1 MPNPEMSR
9 RELLHAAGTAAV
21 AATLPGVG
29 RAHQDPPKPVGWAV
43 LGLGGYAIRQIMP
56 SFADAKLS
64 KLVAVITGTPEKGV
78 RAREQYG
85 LKESSVYS
93 YEQWDAIRSNPEIE
107 VVYVISPPG
116 THREFTLEAIK
127 AGKHVCCEKPMANT
141 VAECDEMIAAAKRA
155 KKLLQI
161 GYRSHY
167 QPHNL
172 AAIEACR
179 KSLGT
184 LRSITS
190 EHGFNMPA
198 GTWRTQR
205 KLSGGGAL
213 WDIGIYGVQ
222 AARYLAGAEP
232 TEVMAM
238 AHRLGQPRFD
248 EVDDVTHMLLAFP
261 GVVASVSTGY
271 SWANANTYRVIGDR
285 GQLYASPATSYQGH
299 RLWINNR
306 EVAIEPNNHFAAQ
319 MDHLSEVIRNG
330 GTLRTPGEMGRQ
342 DIRILE
348 AAVTAARQ
356 RGPVRLEG

>member
-1 MPNPEMSR
+1 MAAEISR
-9 RELLHAAGTAAV
+9 RELLQI
-21 AATLPGVG
+21 AATASAAAAMPIRLN
-29 RAHQDPPKPVGWAV
+29 QDPPKPVGWAI
-43 LGLGGYAIRQIMP
+43 LGLGGYATRQIMP
-56 SFADAKLS
+56 SFSDAKLS

-85 LKESSVYS
+85 LKDSAVYG
-93 YEQWDAIRSNPEIE
+93 YDQWEAIRANPEIE
-107 VVYVISPPG
+107 VVYVITPPG
-116 THREFTLEAIK
+116 THRDFTLAAIK

-155 KKLLQI
+155 NRLLQI

-167 QPHNL
+167 QTHNL

-179 KSLGT
+179 RTLGT

-222 AARYLAGAEP
+222 AARYLAGEEP

-238 AHRLGQPRFD
+238 AHRLAQPRFD
-248 EVDDVTHMLLAFP
+248 EVDDVTHMMLAFP
-261 GVVASVSTGY
+261 SGVVASVSTGY
-271 SWANANTYRVIGDR
+271 SWAGANAYRVIGDR

-306 EVAIEPNNHFAAQ
+306 DVPLEPNNHFAAQ
-319 MDHLSEVIRNG
+319 MDHLSDVIRNG

-356 RGPVRLEG
+356 RGPVRLGKPA